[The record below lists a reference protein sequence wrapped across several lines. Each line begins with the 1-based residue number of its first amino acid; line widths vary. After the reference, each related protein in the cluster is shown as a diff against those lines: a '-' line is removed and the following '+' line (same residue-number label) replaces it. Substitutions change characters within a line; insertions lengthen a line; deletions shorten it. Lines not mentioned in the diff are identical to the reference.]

1 LTSQVAKT
9 GFGKMYYHYGDWVP
23 PPPHPATNP
32 SLVSATSYAMDVRHL
47 AELAGHLNMSAD
59 QQKYHALYVQ
69 IGMDFHTA
77 FYNPQVNGYAEGYQS
92 SNAMAFAIDAVPQ
105 SLQATVSKSL
115 LDNIASNGNHLTTGI
130 LGTRYI
136 FPLLTAL
143 NQHDLA
149 ITIATQIT
157 YPSYGYMFNN
167 PYENATTL
175 WELWDA
181 PFEGPGMNSR
191 NHIMFGAIGA
201 WFYRSLAG
209 IKPNGLKVIEI
220 SPGPVGPNSELTEV
234 KASYDSMKGLI
245 SVYWKKTSQALLLNV
260 VIPHGALGRIIVPHH
275 DSKYSAVYHD
285 GTLLFDVS
293 NKIVDYVELDY
304 GGFLNVKELEDGSI
318 VFNVKSGSYRLEA
331 RI

>member
-1 LTSQVAKT
+1 
-9 GFGKMYYHYGDWVP
+9 
-23 PPPHPATNP
+23 
-32 SLVSATSYAMDVRHL
+32 VSATSYAMDVRHL
-47 AELAGHLNMSAD
+47 AELAGHLNKVAD
-59 QQKYHALYVQ
+59 QQKYQALYTQ
-69 IGMDFHTA
+69 IGTDFHKA
-77 FYNPQVNGYAEGYQS
+77 FYNPNVTGYEEGYQS
-92 SNAMAFAIDAVPQ
+92 SNAMAFSIDAVPQ
-105 SLQATVSKSL
+105 NLQAAVSKSL
-115 LDNIASNGNHLTTGI
+115 LDNIASHGNHLTTGI
-130 LGTRYI
+130 LGTRYL
-136 FPLLTAL
+136 FPLLTTL
-143 NQHDLA
+143 KQHDLA

-220 SPGPVGPNSELTEV
+220 SPGPVGPNSKLTEV
-234 KASYDSMKGLI
+234 KASYDSMKGLV
-245 SVYWKKTSQALLLNV
+245 SVYWKKTSQAMLLDV

-275 DSKYSAVYHD
+275 DYKYSAVYRD
-285 GTLLFDVS
+285 GTLLFDVA
-293 NKIVDYVELDY
+293 NKNGDFVEIEY
-304 GGFLNVKELEDGSI
+304 NGVQNVKELDDGSVEI
-318 VFNVKSGSYRLEA
+318 NVKSGIYRLEA